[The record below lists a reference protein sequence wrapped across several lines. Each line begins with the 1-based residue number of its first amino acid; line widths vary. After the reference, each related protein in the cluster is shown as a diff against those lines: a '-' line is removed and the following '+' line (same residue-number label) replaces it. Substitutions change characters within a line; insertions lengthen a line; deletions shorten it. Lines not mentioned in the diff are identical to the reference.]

1 MSGGTIPDRG
11 LFGVFLAGEEG
22 GKGRRVGELDEEM
35 VYESRVGEVFLLGA
49 SSWRIDEIRADR
61 VIVTP
66 APGQP
71 GKMPFWHGDTLGRP
85 VELGR
90 AIGAFV
96 REMEGLAPA
105 AAEAR
110 LRDDH
115 ALDERAARN
124 LLAYLAEQREATGT
138 LPSDRAVV
146 IERFRDELG
155 DWRVCLLSP
164 FGGRVHAPWAM
175 AIEARLAEQGQL
187 VQTIWT
193 DDGIALRL
201 PEATEPPPEDLFLL
215 DPDEIER
222 LVTDALGGTALF
234 ASRFREN
241 AARALLLP
249 RRRPGQRTPLW
260 MQRQRSSDL
269 LAVASRYGSFP
280 IILETYREI
289 LRDVFDLPAA
299 GRGAARDPLAPD
311 PGRQRRDPVRLAVR
325 LRACSSTG

>member
-1 MSGGTIPDRG
+1 M
-11 LFGVFLAGEEG
+11 
-22 GKGRRVGELDEEM
+22 
-35 VYESRVGEVFLLGA
+35 
-49 SSWRIDEIRADR
+49 
-61 VIVTP
+61 IVTP

-71 GKMPFWHGDTLGRP
+71 GKMPFWHGDALGRP

-96 REMEGLAPA
+96 REMDALEPP

-115 ALDERAARN
+115 FLDERAARN

-146 IERFRDELG
+146 VERFRDELG

-201 PEATEPPPEDLFLL
+201 PEATEPPPEDLFLV

-249 RRRPGQRTPLW
+249 RRRPGSGRPSGCSASAPPTCWRWPAATA
-260 MQRQRSSDL
+260 RSRSS
-269 LAVASRYGSFP
+269 SRR
-280 IILETYREI
+280 I
-289 LRDVFDLPAA
+289 
-299 GRGAARDPLAPD
+299 ARSCAT
-311 PGRQRRDPVRLAVR
+311 
-325 LRACSSTG
+325 SSTSRPWPMC